1 MLLNGAAYVEGLIF
15 VVGVDLIGVEDC
27 LPADVEQGEG
37 VEDWGIKHGWAP
49 LRFFAEDAPA
59 LDILQVDT
67 EVGTTSVVHEMG
79 FCDCSCPIGSTVRA
93 EYLF

>member
-1 MLLNGAAYVEGLIF
+1 MFI
-15 VVGVDLIGVEDC
+15 VGVDLIGVEDC

-37 VEDWGIKHGWAP
+37 VEDWEMKYGWALP
-49 LRFFAEDAPA
+49 RFFAEDAPA

-67 EVGTTSVVHEMG
+67 EVGTTSAVHEMG
-79 FCDCSCPIGSTVRA
+79 FCDCSNPISSTVRA